1 MSEEAS
7 LRPLVSVIINCLNG
21 EKFVSDSINSVLK
34 QTYQNWELIFID
46 NASTDTTADLVGAF
60 LDDVRI
66 KYFRNAQ
73 TVSLGESRNI
83 ALSNCSGEY
92 ICFLDADDL
101 WEPKKI
107 SLQEEAMRENRHVD
121 LIYTNA
127 LVNNMVRNEARV
139 LNKIKLPSGS
149 IFRSLLKHYRI
160 NLQTVMIRASV
171 LSRMDHF
178 FDPNLTLSEEY
189 DFFMRILY
197 RSQALYIDEITATY
211 RVHNEMSSLKNID
224 RYPAENEYVV
234 SKLRLLEN
242 TFDSNYASEL
252 RYLRGKIGFWSS
264 AAFMSKRQRYR
275 AFQSILPHIFSS
287 YRFLG
292 VAILCFLPFRIWSR
306 VLTFVNPTR
315 T

>member
-1 MSEEAS
+1 MSAN
-7 LRPLVSVIINCLNG
+7 PLVSVIINCLNG
-21 EKFVSDSINSVLK
+21 EKFVSDAINSILK

-46 NASTDTTADLVGAF
+46 NASTDGTADIVGAF

-66 KYFRNAQ
+66 KYFRNPH
-73 TVSLGESRNI
+73 TVSLGASRNI
-83 ALSNCSGEY
+83 ALANCSGEY
-92 ICFLDADDL
+92 ISFLDSDDL
-101 WEPKKI
+101 WDPKKI
-107 SLQEEAMRENRHVD
+107 SLQVEVMRENRHVD

-139 LNKIKLPSGS
+139 LNKVKLPSGN

-211 RVHNEMSSLKNID
+211 RVHKEMTSLKNIE

-234 SKLRLLEN
+234 SKLRQLEN

-252 RYLRGKIGFWSS
+252 KYLRGKVGFWSC
-264 AAFMSKRQRYR
+264 AAFMSKRQRYS
-275 AFQSILPHIFSS
+275 AFKAILPHIFSS

-292 VAILCFLPFRIWSR
+292 VAILCFLPFKAWSR
-306 VLTFVNPTR
+306 VLSFVNPAR
-315 T
+315 I